1 MSKFYGLLTQA
12 TGISADA
19 KAPNFQAG
27 SEGGMTALVR
37 GARAAPT
44 RSSPPGPST
53 ACRPRACAKA
63 VLDND
68 QLGALRRYV
77 REDPIDESTAL
88 MDDILEVGIGGHF
101 LGRKSTRALL
111 PHGGLAAAGVP
122 ARHVRGAPG
131 ARTGA
136 DRRGR
141 PARSTTSSPT
151 HEVAPLAE
159 DADRARSPRSWRV
172 TKPRAP

>member
-1 MSKFYGLLTQA
+1 MSKYYGLLTQA

-27 SEGGMTALVR
+27 SEGGMTGLCAALA
-37 GARAAPT
+37 GADSLIATGAFDGAQT
-44 RSSPPGPST
+44 ESL
-53 ACRPRACAKA
+53 AKA

-77 REDPIDESTAL
+77 RESPIDESTAL

-101 LGRKSTRALL
+101 LGRKSTRAYSRSEIWR
-111 PHGGLAAAGVP
+111 PQVFQ
-122 ARHVRGAPG
+122 RGSFEEHQAPG
-131 ARTGA
+131 
-136 DRRGR
+136 
-141 PARSTTSSPT
+141 RSLIEEAVQRAHELLAS

-159 DADRARSPRSWRV
+159 DAAREIAAIVARHEAARP
-172 TKPRAP
+172 